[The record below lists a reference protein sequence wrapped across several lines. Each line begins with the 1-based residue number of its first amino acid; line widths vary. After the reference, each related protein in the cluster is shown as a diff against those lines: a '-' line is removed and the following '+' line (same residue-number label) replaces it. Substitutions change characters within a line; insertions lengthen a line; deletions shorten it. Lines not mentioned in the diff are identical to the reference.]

1 MTDHTIA
8 PGLQAQAPGPAEGIG
23 LDDGLLLLEILGDA
37 KTSKTS
43 TFAFE
48 TILHGPQEVALTGR
62 NRWLMRK
69 LIGCALRGV
78 TTAELPAGVRVS
90 ALIHNLR
97 KAGIPITSEIERHTG
112 DFPGNHVR
120 YVLDA
125 QVTEIR

>member
-1 MTDHTIA
+1 MKDEMQTPA
-8 PGLQAQAPGPAEGIG
+8 LSAQEPGPAEGIG

-48 TILHGPQEVALTGR
+48 HVLHGRQTVALGGR

-69 LIGCALRGV
+69 LILCGKLGV

-97 KAGIPITSEIERHTG
+97 REGISIVSEMERHTG
-112 DFPGNHVR
+112 EYAGNHCR
-120 YVLDA
+120 YILDTRA
-125 QVTEIR
+125 HELP